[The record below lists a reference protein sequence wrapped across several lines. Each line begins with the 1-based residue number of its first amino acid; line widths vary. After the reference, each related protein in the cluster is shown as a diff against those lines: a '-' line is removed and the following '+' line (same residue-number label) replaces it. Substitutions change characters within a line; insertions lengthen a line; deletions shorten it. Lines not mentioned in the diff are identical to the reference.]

1 MKKKKA
7 MTLLEIMIVIFLI
20 GLIGSVI
27 GYSMKGSLDEGRVF
41 KSERAIEQ
49 IHSILELEVAK
60 GVSIDVVVANAE
72 RYLRNSGMV
81 KDPRKMLKDGWDQPF
96 IISVRAGRISV
107 VSRRLDNFKRAKRE
121 RLGTPEP
128 SAEEEE
134 APEQF

>member
-49 IHSILELEVAK
+49 ITDILELEVAK
-60 GVSIDVVVANAE
+60 DDVSTADLTANPAK
-72 RYLRNSGMV
+72 YIKNSGMV
-81 KDPRKMLKDGWDQPF
+81 KDPQKLLKDGWGTPF
-96 IISVRAGRISV
+96 DITVDADGEISV
-107 VSRRLDNFKRAKRE
+107 VSKKLEEFREAKKNK
-121 RLGTPEP
+121 LAGQKTPKKGKT
-128 SAEEEE
+128 SG
-134 APEQF
+134 